1 MKKSLRIYSLTFLFS
16 TLALASCGGGNESQS
31 SSNSSSSSSSSEPS
45 KIEEDQTGK
54 RAYFGDTSTF
64 TRFSSRLG
72 FCFLDQRNGSA
83 DIRLFVGLDG
93 LPASGK
99 VVSSSSNESFHVV
112 SELEFAYSSLFDTS
126 SIYWDKEVDFEPS
139 YYLSYTFE
147 NVQEEAWFDTLEF
160 SFEIGDVKAI
170 FPVFNPFAIQAKRSE
185 DNVAFTS
192 VNGVYSA
199 YKKNNKIQKAIV
211 PAYAY
216 ALKGMVAENKGDI
229 QALGTASSYEGAFQ
243 DCVELESIEI
253 PSSILSI
260 EQNAFKGTPKLRS
273 ITLPSSLESLGT
285 EAFGAGNDFDE
296 IVYEAKNLISAST
309 IVTSGHLPL
318 LRLSKSVESLPMRF
332 FAEGA
337 EPLKIVYEGT
347 KEEFLKLKTKK
358 NQNNGFFIQNVFCSD
373 SEIAHITFHLE
384 GGELHGQTEDV
395 KAEVLSGGF
404 IDDPGFPSKEGYA
417 FEGWFTAPNGKGEKA
432 DLESAFAKDTDL
444 YACWRELGPG
454 YTLASP
460 VDIKVNE
467 SLTFKTGRGYDSGYL
482 RIQKDEDEKADFI
495 YLFADKSASEI
506 DRDISGSYASFN
518 GTFNV
523 YDSNGKEV
531 PFGTDSSYSNDYET
545 YPAQRLLGGYGIR
558 VFVKPGQSFTVR
570 ARLNADTSY
579 PAYGKLVVNCLE
591 QEQDWFSE
599 AKPIQGTSEVALTT
613 STYFQRQFYSYASH
627 KEEDKAIGIKIQGMY
642 SVNLDIYT
650 QEDGG
655 SYVLFGSFS
664 GAITSKKTFHF
675 LANKT
680 YYFVIGGR
688 EVMEANQSVSFYLT
702 DPEPGTTESSAVALT
717 EGAVASVDCRK
728 ETSFYLIHLEEKRD
742 CVFTLSGG
750 NDEYAKTIKVYP
762 KGEADNVVI
771 EKTEPKKTGGN
782 YGFGDYGTSFDSEA
796 IMEPGD
802 YIVAVG
808 YVGSGAS
815 LFSLSYRSYVQGERF
830 AYPYSLSSLEGEF
843 SLEASEVGKYSVAT
857 SPFAG
862 FYEAKIPAS
871 LKQVFLLDENQ
882 NVTQVAFAGETL
894 RLHLTKGQILRFLAQ
909 GSTSSLSLVTSGETK
924 DGLSVNN
931 ALSISLN
938 QELYLT
944 PYLKK
949 EKADHFYVRF
959 SVTEEGD
966 YRLYPHSLGNGS
978 YSFNSASR
986 VQENGSLKAV
996 DAKEYSL
1003 SSGSEPVQNG
1013 YTGQSSD
1020 FFATFHLTVGE
1031 YVVDMTLPAASQAKE
1046 SSIFRFE
1053 KILEGETL
1061 ETAKNLDITQNFE
1074 LQTRRGA
1081 QYFTYKATEEKNVHL
1096 ALTGDDKANF
1106 TLYYTYTE
1114 KNFLGEDVTK
1124 RVTLADRLLS
1134 EDYVEFQ
1141 TIPGMTYTI
1150 TVASSQAGTL
1160 KGTASHVDKVANGLL
1175 PEFPYS
1181 FDFKERTD
1189 DGVTRTVSEL
1199 SPKQKANQTLYYAF
1213 TVPASGTYCLYT
1225 VSLGGT
1231 KNKGVD
1237 MAFTLWDEKGKKKLG
1252 EGSDCGYSPR
1262 QGTCIYTDDDTL
1274 DATLVAG
1281 TTYLIQL
1288 RKGFETEGIT
1298 QAFGYTKIA

>member
-16 TLALASCGGGNESQS
+16 TLALASCGGGNETNS
-31 SSNSSSSSSSSEPS
+31 SSSPSSSSSSSEPI

-54 RAYFGDTSTF
+54 RAYFGDASTF
-64 TRFSSRLG
+64 TQFSSRFG
-72 FCFLDQRNGSA
+72 FRFLDKRNGSA
-83 DIRLFVGLDG
+83 DISLFVGLDG
-93 LPASGK
+93 LPTSGK
-99 VVSSSSNESFHVV
+99 VVSSSNNESFQTV

-126 SIYWDKEVDFEPS
+126 SIYWDKEMDFEPS

-147 NVQEEAWFDTLEF
+147 NVQEEAWFDTMEF
-160 SFEIGDVKAI
+160 SFEIGDIKAE

-185 DNVAFTS
+185 ESVAFTL
-192 VNGVYSA
+192 VNGAYSA

-216 ALKGMVAENKGDI
+216 ALNGMVAENKGDI

-273 ITLPSSLESLGT
+273 ITLPSSLESIGT

-296 IVYEAKNLISAST
+296 IVYEAKNLVSAST
-309 IVTSGHLPL
+309 IVSSGHLPL

-347 KEEFLKLKTKK
+347 EEEFLKLKTKK

-373 SEIAHITFHLE
+373 SKIAHVTFHLE
-384 GGELHGQTEDV
+384 GGELNGKTEDV

-417 FEGWFTAPNGKGEKA
+417 FEGWYTAKNGEGEKA
-432 DLESAFAKDTDL
+432 NLESAFAKDTDL
-444 YACWRELGPG
+444 YAYWRELGPG
-454 YTLASP
+454 YSLNKPIDVSAG
-460 VDIKVNE
+460 E
-467 SLTFKTGRGYDSGYL
+467 SMTFKTGRGYDSGYV
-482 RIQKDEDEKADFI
+482 RIHKGEDEKADFI
-495 YLFADKSASEI
+495 YLFVDKNASEI
-506 DRDISGSYASFN
+506 DRNISGSYASFN
-518 GTFNV
+518 GTFDV

-531 PFGTDSSYSNDYET
+531 PYGTDSSYSNDYEI

-558 VFVKPGQSFTVR
+558 VFVKPGQNFTVR
-570 ARLNADTSY
+570 ARLNADKSY
-579 PAYGKLVVNCLE
+579 PAYGKLVVNCLK

-599 AKPIQGTSEVALTT
+599 AKPIQGTEEIALTT
-613 STYFQRQFYSYASH
+613 NTYFQRQFYSYASN
-627 KEEDKAIGIKIQGMY
+627 KEEDKAIGLKIQGMY
-642 SVNLDIYT
+642 SVSLDIYT

-655 SYVLFGSFS
+655 SYALYGSFS

-675 LANKT
+675 AANKT

-688 EVMEANQSVSFYLT
+688 DVMDASQSVSFYLT
-702 DPEPGTTESSAVALT
+702 TPEPGTTESSAVALT

-728 ETSFYLIHLEEKRD
+728 ETSFYSIHLEEKRD

-815 LFSLSYRSYVQGERF
+815 LFSLSYRSYVQGDRF
-830 AYPYSLSSLEGEF
+830 AYPYSISSLEGEF
-843 SLEASEVGKYSVAT
+843 SLEASETGKYSVAT
-857 SPFAG
+857 SPFTG
-862 FYEAKIPAS
+862 FYEAKVPAS
-871 LKQVFLLDENQ
+871 LKQVSLLDENQ
-882 NVTQVAFAGETL
+882 NVTQVAFGGETL
-894 RLHLTKGQILRFLAQ
+894 RLNLTKGQTIRFLAQ
-909 GSTSSLSLVTSGETK
+909 GSTSSLNFVASTNNK
-924 DGLSVNN
+924 DGGNVND
-931 ALSISLN
+931 ALVIALN
-938 QELYLT
+938 QELCLT

-949 EKADHFYVRF
+949 EKTDHFYVRF
-959 SVTEEGD
+959 SVREEGD

-986 VQENGSLKAV
+986 VQEDGSLKAL
-996 DAKEYSL
+996 DAKEYSTTSE
-1003 SSGSEPVQNG
+1003 SSPVQNG

-1046 SSIFRFE
+1046 SSILRFE

-1061 ETAKNLDITQNFE
+1061 ATAKNLDITQDFE
-1074 LQTRRGA
+1074 VQTHRGA

-1096 ALTGDDKANF
+1096 ALTGDNKANF

-1124 RVTLADRLLS
+1124 RVTLADRLLTD
-1134 EDYVEFQ
+1134 DYVEFQ
-1141 TIPGMTYTI
+1141 TIPGMTYYI
-1150 TVASSQAGTL
+1150 TVASTQAGTL
-1160 KGTASHVDKVANGLL
+1160 KGTASHVDQVVNGLL

-1181 FDFKERTD
+1181 FNFQERTD
-1189 DGVTRTVSEL
+1189 DGVTRTLSEL

-1213 TVPASGTYCLYT
+1213 TIPVSGTYCLYT

-1237 MAFTLWDEKGKKKLG
+1237 TAFSLYDATGKKKLG

-1274 DATLVAG
+1274 DATLTAG
-1281 TTYLIQL
+1281 TTYLVQL
-1288 RKGFETEGIT
+1288 CKGFEVEGIN

>member
-16 TLALASCGGGNESQS
+16 TLALASCGGGNETNS
-31 SSNSSSSSSSSEPS
+31 SSSPSSSSSSSEPI

-54 RAYFGDTSTF
+54 RAYFGDASTF
-64 TRFSSRLG
+64 TQFSSRFG
-72 FCFLDQRNGSA
+72 FRFLDKRNGSV
-83 DIRLFVGLDG
+83 DISLFVGLDG
-93 LPASGK
+93 LPTSGK
-99 VVSSSSNESFHVV
+99 VVSSSNNESFQTV

-126 SIYWDKEVDFEPS
+126 SIYWDKEMDFEPS

-147 NVQEEAWFDTLEF
+147 NVQEESWFDTMEF
-160 SFEIGDVKAI
+160 SFEIGDIKAE

-185 DNVAFTS
+185 ESVAFTL
-192 VNGVYSA
+192 VNGAYSA

-216 ALKGMVAENKGDI
+216 ALNGMVAENKGDI

-273 ITLPSSLESLGT
+273 ITLPSSLESIGT
-285 EAFGAGNDFDE
+285 EAFGAGDDFDE
-296 IVYEAKNLISAST
+296 IVYEAKNLVSAST
-309 IVTSGHLPL
+309 IVSSGQLPL

-347 KEEFLKLKTKK
+347 EEEFLKLKTKK

-373 SEIAHITFHLE
+373 SKIAHVTFHLE
-384 GGELHGQTEDV
+384 GGELNGKTEDV

-417 FEGWFTAPNGKGEKA
+417 FEGWYTAKNGEGEKA
-432 DLESAFAKDTDL
+432 NLESAFAKDTDL
-444 YACWRELGPG
+444 YAYWRELGPG
-454 YTLASP
+454 YSLNKPIDVSAG
-460 VDIKVNE
+460 E
-467 SLTFKTGRGYDSGYL
+467 SMTFKTGRGYDSGYV
-482 RIQKDEDEKADFI
+482 RIHKGEDEKADFI
-495 YLFADKSASEI
+495 YLFVDKNASEI
-506 DRDISGSYASFN
+506 DRNISGSYASFN
-518 GTFNV
+518 GTFDV

-531 PFGTDSSYSNDYET
+531 PYGTNSSYSNDYEI

-558 VFVKPGQSFTVR
+558 VFVKPGQNFTVR
-570 ARLNADTSY
+570 ARLNADKSY
-579 PAYGKLVVNCLE
+579 PAYGKLVVNCLK

-599 AKPIQGTSEVALTT
+599 AKPIQGTEEIALTT
-613 STYFQRQFYSYASH
+613 NTYFQRQFYSYVSN
-627 KEEDKAIGIKIQGMY
+627 KEEDKAIGLKIQGMY
-642 SVNLDIYT
+642 SVSLDIYT

-655 SYVLFGSFS
+655 SYALYGSFS

-675 LANKT
+675 AANKT

-688 EVMEANQSVSFYLT
+688 DVMDASQSVSFYLT
-702 DPEPGTTESSAVALT
+702 TPEPGTTESSAVALT

-728 ETSFYLIHLEEKRD
+728 ETSFYSIHLEEKRD

-815 LFSLSYRSYVQGERF
+815 LFSLSYRSYVQGDRF
-830 AYPYSLSSLEGEF
+830 AYPYSISSLEGEF
-843 SLEASEVGKYSVAT
+843 SLEASETGKYSVAT
-857 SPFAG
+857 SPFTG
-862 FYEAKIPAS
+862 FYEAKVPAS
-871 LKQVFLLDENQ
+871 LKQVSLLDENQ
-882 NVTQVAFAGETL
+882 NVTQVAFGGETL
-894 RLHLTKGQILRFLAQ
+894 RLNLTKGQTIRFLAQ
-909 GSTSSLSLVTSGETK
+909 GSTSSLNFVASTNNK
-924 DGLSVNN
+924 DGGNVND
-931 ALSISLN
+931 ALVIALN
-938 QELYLT
+938 QELCLT

-949 EKADHFYVRF
+949 EKTDHFYVRF
-959 SVTEEGD
+959 SVREEGD
-966 YRLYPHSLGNGS
+966 YRLYPQSLGNGS

-986 VQENGSLKAV
+986 VQEDGSLKAL
-996 DAKEYSL
+996 DAKEYSTTSE
-1003 SSGSEPVQNG
+1003 SSPVQNG

-1046 SSIFRFE
+1046 SSILRFE

-1061 ETAKNLDITQNFE
+1061 ATAKNLDITQDFE
-1074 LQTRRGA
+1074 VQTHRGA

-1096 ALTGDDKANF
+1096 ALTGDNKANF

-1124 RVTLADRLLS
+1124 RVTLADRLLTD
-1134 EDYVEFQ
+1134 DYVEFQ
-1141 TIPGMTYTI
+1141 TIPGMTYYI
-1150 TVASSQAGTL
+1150 TVASTQAGTL
-1160 KGTASHVDKVANGLL
+1160 KGTASHVDQVVNGLL

-1181 FDFKERTD
+1181 FNFQERTD
-1189 DGVTRTVSEL
+1189 DGVTRTLSEL

-1213 TVPASGTYCLYT
+1213 TIPVSGTYCLYT

-1237 MAFTLWDEKGKKKLG
+1237 TAFSLYDATGKKKLG

-1274 DATLVAG
+1274 DATLTAG
-1281 TTYLIQL
+1281 TTYLVQL
-1288 RKGFETEGIT
+1288 CKGFEVEGIN

>member
-16 TLALASCGGGNESQS
+16 TLALASCGGGKESPS
-31 SSNSSSSSSSSEPS
+31 SSNSSSSSSSSEPV

-54 RAYFGDTSTF
+54 RAYFGDSSTF

-72 FCFLDQRNGSA
+72 FRFLDKQNGSA
-83 DIRLFVGLDG
+83 DISLFAGLDG
-93 LPASGK
+93 LPTSGK
-99 VVSSSSNESFHVV
+99 VVSSSNNESFQVV
-112 SELEFAYSSLFDTS
+112 SDLEFAYSSLFDTS
-126 SIYWDKEVDFEPS
+126 SIYWDKEADFEPS

-147 NVQEEAWFDTLEF
+147 NVQEESWFDAMEF
-160 SFEIGDVKAI
+160 SFEIGDLKAS
-170 FPVFNPFAIQAKRSE
+170 FPVFNPFAIKAKRSE
-185 DNVAFTS
+185 DSVSFTL

-199 YKKNNKIQKAIV
+199 YKKNSKIQKAIV
-211 PAYAY
+211 PTYAY
-216 ALKGMVAENKGDI
+216 ELKGMVAEKKGDI

-296 IVYEAKNLISAST
+296 IVYEAKNLVSAST
-309 IVTSGHLPL
+309 IISSGRLPL

-347 KEEFLKLKTKK
+347 EEEFLKLKTKK

-373 SEIAHITFHLE
+373 SKIAHVTFHLE
-384 GGELHGQTEDV
+384 GGELNGKTEDV

-404 IDDPGFPSKEGYA
+404 IDDPGFPSREGYA
-417 FEGWFTAPNGKGEKA
+417 FEGWYTAPNGEGEKA
-432 DLESAFAKDTDL
+432 DLESAFAKDADL
-444 YACWRELGPG
+444 YAYWRELGPG
-454 YTLASP
+454 YTLSSP
-460 VDIKVNE
+460 IDIQVNE
-467 SLTFKTGRGYDSGYL
+467 SLSFKTGRGYDSGYV
-482 RIQKDEDEKADFI
+482 RIHKGEDEKADFI
-495 YLFADKSASEI
+495 YLFTDKNASEI

-518 GTFNV
+518 GTFDV
-523 YDSNGKEV
+523 YDSNGEEV
-531 PFGTDSSYSNDYET
+531 MFGTDSSYSNDYEA

-570 ARLNADTSY
+570 ARLNADKSY
-579 PAYGKLVVNCLE
+579 PAYGKLVVNCSK

-599 AKPIQGTSEVALTT
+599 ARPIQGTEEIALTT
-613 STYFQRQFYSYASH
+613 STYFQRQFYSYVSH
-627 KEEDKAIGIKIQGMY
+627 KEEDKAIGLKIQGMY
-642 SVNLDIYT
+642 SVSLDIYT

-655 SYVLFGSFS
+655 SYALYGSFS

-675 LANKT
+675 AANKT

-688 EVMEANQSVSFYLT
+688 DVMGSDQSVSFYLT

-728 ETSFYLIHLEEKRD
+728 ETSFYSIHLNEKRD

-762 KGEADNVVI
+762 KGEENNVVI

-815 LFSLSYRSYVQGERF
+815 LFSLSYRTYGEGDRF
-830 AYPYSLSSLEGEF
+830 AYPHSISSLEGEV
-843 SLEASEVGKYSVAT
+843 SLEASETGKYSVAT
-857 SPFAG
+857 SPFMG

-871 LKQVFLLDENQ
+871 LKQVSLLDENQ
-882 NVTQVAFAGETL
+882 NVTQVAFGGESL
-894 RLHLTKGQILRFLAQ
+894 RLNLTKGQTFRFFAQ
-909 GSTSSLSLVTSGETK
+909 GVTSSLTFVSSTDNK
-924 DGLSVNN
+924 DGLSLNN
-931 ALSISLN
+931 ALTISLN
-938 QELYLT
+938 QELCLT

-959 SVTEEGD
+959 LVTEEGD

-986 VQENGSLKAV
+986 VQEDGSLKAL
-996 DAKEYSL
+996 DSKEYSTTSE
-1003 SSGSEPVQNG
+1003 SSPVQNG

-1046 SSIFRFE
+1046 SSILRFE
-1053 KILEGETL
+1053 KIQDGETL

-1074 LQTRRGA
+1074 VQTRRGA
-1081 QYFTYKATEEKNVHL
+1081 QYFTYKATEGKNIHL
-1096 ALTGDDKANF
+1096 ALSGDDKANF

-1124 RVTLADRLLS
+1124 RVTLADRLLN

-1141 TIPGMTYTI
+1141 TIPGMTYYI
-1150 TVASSQAGTL
+1150 TVASTQAGTL
-1160 KGTASHVDKVANGLL
+1160 KGTTSHVDQVANGLL
-1175 PEFPYS
+1175 PDFPYS

-1199 SPKQKANQTLYYAF
+1199 SSKQKANQTLYYAF
-1213 TVPASGTYCLYT
+1213 TVPASGVYCLYT

-1237 MAFTLWDEKGKKKLG
+1237 TAFSLYDVTGKKKLG
-1252 EGSDCGYSPR
+1252 EGGDCGYSPR

-1274 DATLVAG
+1274 DATLTAG

-1288 RKGFETEGIT
+1288 RKGFEVEGIT